1 MSNGNNF
8 ISNARLALAE
18 IREKNAS
25 ELKRRYQE
33 VYGKIPE
40 LMSLDRQ
47 IQGSMVDFLKLCS
60 TPDTSEKD
68 FKSESLKIQ
77 SENLALQEKRREL
90 LRRSGYP
97 ENYTDEI
104 YDCAKCKDT
113 GFIAH
118 ERCDC
123 LNRLINIE
131 ITKGLSTLLTDEN
144 ESFENFNLNYYDNV
158 PDSSGV
164 SPREMMEMV
173 YDTCLNYAENFG
185 KDSPNLL
192 FRGGTGLG
200 KTFLS
205 AAIAR
210 KLFSNGFSVTYD
222 TVFGMISQFEKSK
235 FSKDQGERDEAAAKV
250 SHYLSSDLMILD
262 DLGTEM
268 QTSFSKSALYVLI
281 NSRLINKLPTIIST
295 NLTLDEIEELYT
307 PQIYSRIQGE
317 YLLLPFFGRDIRRIK
332 KEL

>member
-1 MSNGNNF
+1 MSKSNNF
-8 ISNARLALAE
+8 ISNARLSLAA

-25 ELKRRYQE
+25 ELKRRYEE
-33 VYGKIPE
+33 VYSKIPE
-40 LMSLDRQ
+40 LHSLDMQ
-47 IQGSMVDFLKLCS
+47 IQGSMIDFLKLCS
-60 TPDTSEKD
+60 APEVSEKD
-68 FKSESLKIQ
+68 LEAESRKIQ
-77 SENLALQEKRREL
+77 SKNLALQEKRREL
-90 LRRSGYP
+90 LHLHGYP

-104 YDCAKCKDT
+104 YDCDKCKDT

-123 LNRLINIE
+123 LTKLINVE

-144 ESFENFNLNYYDNV
+144 ECFESFNLNYYDDA
-158 PDSSGV
+158 PDASGV
-164 SPREMMEMV
+164 VPREMMKMV

-210 KLFSNGFSVTYD
+210 KLFSNGYSVTYD

-262 DLGTEM
+262 DLGTEI

-281 NSRLINKLPTIIST
+281 NTRLINKLPTIIST
-295 NLTLDEIEELYT
+295 NLSMGEIEELYT
-307 PQIYSRIQGE
+307 PQIFSRIQGE